1 VPRRFDRA
9 ERASLHSSGMG
20 RSEIGHGMAIQDTE
34 SGVDAPGVA
43 PAAGGVSAAPPA
55 PKAAAFAH
63 PSEAQFARLL
73 DFYGVDW
80 LYEPRSFPLR
90 REGERVVEAF
100 TPDFYLPAFDLYVEL
115 TTLRQSLVTYKN
127 RKLRLLRE
135 QYPEINIKLLY
146 RRDYLRLLE
155 RFGID
160 PRHSSVLPPVAKV
173 LVSQAELQRR
183 VAELGAAITR
193 DFAGSR
199 PVLVGV
205 LRGVVCFMADLMRA
219 IELPITVDFLAL
231 SSYHEGHEG
240 QEGQQGDEQ
249 HDRLRFT
256 KDLEEEIRGQRVIV
270 VEDVVDTGISL
281 HRLLQYLQEREP
293 AEISVCALLDKRA
306 RRLANLTLRYVGFEI
321 GDEFAVGY
329 GLDYRQEYRNLPYI
343 GVVRSEGLG

>member
-1 VPRRFDRA
+1 
-9 ERASLHSSGMG
+9 
-20 RSEIGHGMAIQDTE
+20 MAMQDTGL
-34 SGVDAPGVA
+34 GVDAPGVA
-43 PAAGGVSAAPPA
+43 PAAGGLAAAPPA
-55 PKAAAFAH
+55 PKPAAFAH

-80 LYEPRSFPLR
+80 QYEPRSFPLR

-183 VAELGAAITR
+183 VAELGAAISR

-199 PVLVGV
+199 PVLIGV
-205 LRGVVCFMADLMRA
+205 LRGVVCFMADLMRV

-231 SSYHEGHEG
+231 SSY
-240 QEGQQGDEQ
+240 DEQ

-256 KDLEEEIRGQRVIV
+256 KDLDEEIRGQRVIV

-306 RRLANLTLRYVGFEI
+306 RRLANVALSYVGFEI

-329 GLDYRQEYRNLPYI
+329 GLDYRQEFRNLPYI

>member
-1 VPRRFDRA
+1 
-9 ERASLHSSGMG
+9 M
-20 RSEIGHGMAIQDTE
+20 QDTE

-43 PAAGGVSAAPPA
+43 PAAGGPPVAPLSKPA
-55 PKAAAFAH
+55 VFAH

-73 DFYGVDW
+73 DFYGVEW
-80 LYEPRSFPLR
+80 QYEPHSFPLR

-231 SSYHEGHEG
+231 STY
-240 QEGQQGDEQ
+240 QAQAGDEQ
-249 HDRLRFT
+249 LDRLRFT
-256 KDLEEEIRGQRVIV
+256 KDLDEEIRGQRVIV

-281 HRLLQYLQEREP
+281 HRLLQYLAAREP
-293 AEISVCALLDKRA
+293 AEVSVCALLDKRA
-306 RRLANLTLRYVGFEI
+306 RRLANVTLNYVGFEI

-329 GLDYRQEYRNLPYI
+329 GLDYRQEFRNLPYI
-343 GVVRSEGLG
+343 GVVRSEGAT

>member
-1 VPRRFDRA
+1 
-9 ERASLHSSGMG
+9 MG
-20 RSEIGHGMAIQDTE
+20 RSEIGHSMTMQDTE

-43 PAAGGVSAAPPA
+43 PAAGGPPAAPPA
-55 PKAAAFAH
+55 SKPAAFAH

-80 LYEPRSFPLR
+80 QYEPRSFPLR

-173 LVSQAELQRR
+173 LVTQAELQQR

-193 DFAGSR
+193 DLAGSR

-231 SSYHEGHEG
+231 SSY
-240 QEGQQGDEQ
+240 DEQ

-256 KDLEEEIRGQRVIV
+256 KDLDEEIRGQRVIV

-293 AEISVCALLDKRA
+293 AEVRVCALLDKRA
-306 RRLANLTLRYVGFEI
+306 RRLANVTLDYVGFEI

-329 GLDYRQEYRNLPYI
+329 GLDYRQEFRNLPYI
-343 GVVRSEGLG
+343 GVVRSEGAV